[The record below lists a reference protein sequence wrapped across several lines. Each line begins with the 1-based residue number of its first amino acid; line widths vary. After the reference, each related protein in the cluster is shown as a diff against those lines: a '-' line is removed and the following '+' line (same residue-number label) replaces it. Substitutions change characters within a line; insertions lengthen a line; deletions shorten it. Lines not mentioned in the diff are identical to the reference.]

1 MTDLVRVNYNIM
13 DYGGLRSVMKGNEEE
28 GWGGGGDLELTQL
41 NRLFTRK
48 KLTPHIFNVSS
59 QQQH

>member
-1 MTDLVRVNYNIM
+1 MTDLVRVHYNIM
-13 DYGGLRSVMKGNEEE
+13 DHGGLRSVMKGNKEE
-28 GWGGGGDLELTQL
+28 GCGGDLELTQL